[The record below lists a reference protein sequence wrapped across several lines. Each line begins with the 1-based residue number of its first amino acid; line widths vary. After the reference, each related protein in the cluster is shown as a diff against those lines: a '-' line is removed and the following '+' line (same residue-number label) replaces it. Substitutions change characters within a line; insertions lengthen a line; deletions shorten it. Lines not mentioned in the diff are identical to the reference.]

1 MDFEIVIL
9 PSVHWEMDEYIT
21 YYDSLKVIGL
31 GNEFNNDFLQQL
43 INLQRNPNFYS
54 FYKSRF
60 RRIRFQR
67 FPYMILYEVEEVT
80 NLVIVHFVVPNNANP
95 RMIEKKIFEQ

>member
-9 PSVHWEMDEYIT
+9 PSVHLEMDEYIT

-31 GNEFNNDFLQQL
+31 GNEFNNYFLQQL

-67 FPYMILYEVEEVT
+67 FPYVILYEVEEVT
-80 NLVIVHFVVPNNANP
+80 NLVIVHFVVPNNANQ

>member
-9 PSVHWEMDEYIT
+9 PSVHLEMDEYIT

-31 GNEFNNDFLQQL
+31 GNEFNNDFLQRL
-43 INLQRNPNFYS
+43 INLQSNPNFYS
-54 FYKSRF
+54 FYMGRF
-60 RRIRFQR
+60 RRIRFKR
-67 FPYMILYEVEEVT
+67 FPYMILYEVEEFT
-80 NLVIVHFVVPNNANP
+80 NLVIIHFVVPNNTNP